1 MNTDDDILQ
10 GAAEDANVVS
20 YIQDHLP
27 AELKDKFSDEQLY
40 YIIDV
45 IAEYYAEKGI
55 FDNDEDGY
63 VDVNIDEVA
72 EYVAQKAK
80 KEKFGTFST
89 DDLVAVVEAEL
100 DFEEQL
106 EE

>member
-1 MNTDDDILQ
+1 MSIDDDILQ

-20 YIQDHLP
+20 YIQEHLP
-27 AELKDKFSDEQLY
+27 AKLKNKFSDEQLY

-55 FDNDEDGY
+55 FDNDDDGY

-80 KEKFGTFST
+80 KEKFGSFSA
-89 DDLVAVVEAEL
+89 DDLIAVVEAEL

>member
-72 EYVAQKAK
+72 EYVAQKAQ
-80 KEKFGTFST
+80 KENFCTFCS

>member
-27 AELKDKFSDEQLY
+27 AELNDKFSDEQLY

-72 EYVAQKAK
+72 EYVAQKAQ
-80 KEKFGTFST
+80 KENFCTFSS